1 MEHGDIELIR
11 LTPTEVQDI
20 LSGIALREWQGY
32 PCAAG
37 DLVPAVVAR
46 CAMEGY
52 QAGQDWFWCS
62 PRLFC
67 HRSQRLIVGSGCFKG
82 APVEG
87 VVEIGYGIATACEG
101 KGYASAAVAG
111 LVEEAFSHIDVD
123 AVLAETSVHN
133 PASQRVLEKN
143 RFHRIGERDDPEDGP
158 LTRWRRDRS
167 VRDAAQGNRM

>member
-1 MEHGDIELIR
+1 MEREGIDLIR
-11 LTPTEVQDI
+11 LTPTEVQGI
-20 LSGIALREWQGY
+20 LSGLPMRECRGY
-32 PCAAG
+32 LCAAG

-52 QAGQDWFWCS
+52 QAGHDWFWYA

-67 HRSQRLIVGSGCFKG
+67 HQSQRLIVGSGCFKG

-87 VVEIGYGIATACEG
+87 VVEIGYGIAISCEG
-101 KGYASAAVAG
+101 RGYASACVG
-111 LVEEAFSHIDVD
+111 RMVEEAFTHGGLD
-123 AVLAETSVHN
+123 AVIAETSVHN

-143 RFHRIGERDDPEDGP
+143 EFHRIGERNDPEDGP

-167 VRDAAQGNRM
+167 VLPP